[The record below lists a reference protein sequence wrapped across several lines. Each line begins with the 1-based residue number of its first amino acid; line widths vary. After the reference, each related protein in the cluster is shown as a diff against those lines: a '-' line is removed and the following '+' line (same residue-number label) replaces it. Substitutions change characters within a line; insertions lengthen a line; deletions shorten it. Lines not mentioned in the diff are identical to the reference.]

1 MEDQRREKD
10 NPFQPISLDER
21 LSRPVPK
28 TRHTAHE
35 PMMMR
40 PGQLY
45 GRTPFYQPAVMG
57 SPAPTEPAAPQTVS
71 FSSQPFQ
78 PFGSST
84 APAAPVQ
91 AEPFSSPSF
100 RPVEEIQPA
109 APSEPSFQPLWQS
122 PMEGSPAEKAVE
134 ESPSPEYIPESQRPV
149 EKDALG
155 VPKYLQR
162 SPSLGEAQ
170 PRNWV
175 PSVSTTA
182 ETTAPAVEWP
192 SLDVPLWPMTK
203 PVPLEEQAA
212 PETNAAEEN
221 TPQSASESEMPVSAT
236 ETEKIA
242 KVETSADT
250 PGEAPFSNKAE
261 NTETVQSQ
269 PTQSSQPR
277 RRSRMARRELEKA
290 SATGEGTPIPSE
302 FAKAPAA
309 PHAETIAVEE
319 NENPVSIPEMA
330 AKTVLTAAPQKEEP
344 AVASTATENGADSAA
359 WGSPAE
365 TSADELQTEVARV
378 ELPSS
383 TNGEPVKKTRFHGES
398 VQSAETPANETI
410 PQETEPPVSVQPQT
424 AGTPND
430 VPPLHAAEL
439 SMDEPMP
446 QAVPVFETQ
455 PQTAEASSGVQPLH
469 EAAASMAESAPHA
482 AAPVFETQPQ
492 GAETSAAVSAAQ
504 AAEESAFKP
513 QNPAAE
519 MPMMEPQP
527 QSDNKFTAEDKS
539 APPAAEPL
547 FSAAPCRAEKP
558 VKEESTAAAAPA
570 AGEDEWYKV
579 FQQSGPLWDPAASS
593 MGSELDA
600 FFSDDAPKAEIH
612 WNFNEDDPF
621 VPSQEQPVSETPAPV
636 FYPFEEDTLPPTEE
650 SPSKDGS
657 APLHGFDQP
666 FVGGGLPPLG
676 GRMEQPS
683 ADQPFF
689 AAVSDSE
696 ESSWNAVGWNAGG
709 QAAAPE
715 MPFQPGQPYHSA
727 PVENNGFYA
736 GVESKKP
743 ESSRPAP
750 HRPFAQ
756 KPAAAEKPKKSSKP
770 PKEKPPK
777 PPILWGRVAA
787 IAAVAVM
794 LLFCLIAGGKILMSL
809 SANEREMA
817 HVRQAYQEQQ
827 GQALEQAGV
836 KVDLLPAGETFTPT
850 STPQVFAA
858 PKAEA
863 VQSGNGGETSAD
875 TVEEETT
882 RTRLRRYPDNPLCN
896 VLDSM
901 KEISTEYP
909 DVLARLYIPG
919 VLDEYV
925 VQRNNTYYLTHNYRG
940 SLSDGGAVFLDK
952 DCFIS
957 TPPENLLLR
966 GEGNVAGVSFAPL
979 WQYESG
985 GIGFAAGACFAQ
997 LTTLYEDARYVLF
1010 SVIVADSDPAKPG
1023 YFDYASHDTFDT
1035 DAQMMEYVQS
1045 AADRS
1050 LYGFSVSVEPSDR
1063 LMTLATVSSRGN
1075 GKCLVLLFR
1084 MVREGE
1090 AVP

>member
-57 SPAPTEPAAPQTVS
+57 SPAPTEPASPQTIP
-71 FSSQPFQ
+71 FSSFQ
-78 PFGSST
+78 PFGSVNASV
-84 APAAPVQ
+84 APMQP
-91 AEPFSSPSF
+91 EPFASPSF

-109 APSEPSFQPLWQS
+109 APSEPTFQPLWQS

-134 ESPSPEYIPESQRPV
+134 ESPSSEYIPESQRPV

-182 ETTAPAVEWP
+182 ETTAPAAEWP

-236 ETEKIA
+236 KPEKIA
-242 KVETSADT
+242 KVETSADA
-250 PGEAPFSNKAE
+250 PGEAPLSNKAE

-319 NENPVSIPEMA
+319 SENSESTPEMA
-330 AKTVLTAAPQKEEP
+330 AETLLTAAPEKEEP
-344 AVASTATENGADSAA
+344 AVASPATENGADSAA

-365 TSADELQTEVARV
+365 TSADELQTEAARV

-383 TNGEPVKKTRFHGES
+383 TNGEPVRKTRFHGEN
-398 VQSAETPANETI
+398 VQAAETPANETI

-430 VPPLHAAEL
+430 VPPLHAAEPF
-439 SMDEPMP
+439 MAEPMP

-455 PQTAEASSGVQPLH
+455 PQTAEASSDVQPLH

-492 GAETSAAVSAAQ
+492 GAETSAAMSAAQ

-513 QNPAAE
+513 QTPAAE
-519 MPMMEPQP
+519 TSMMEPQP
-527 QSDNKFTAEDKS
+527 QSDNEFTAEDKP

-558 VKEESTAAAAPA
+558 VKEENTAAAAPA
-570 AGEDEWYKV
+570 AGEDDWYKV
-579 FQQSGPLWDPAASS
+579 FQQSGPLWDPAASP

-621 VPSQEQPVSETPAPV
+621 VPLQEQPVSETPAPV
-636 FYPFEEDTLPPTEE
+636 FYPFEEDMLPPTEE
-650 SPSKDGS
+650 SPSKEGS

-676 GRMEQPS
+676 ERMEQPS

-696 ESSWNAVGWNAGG
+696 ETSWNAGG

-715 MPFQPGQPYHSA
+715 MPFQPGRPYHSA

-743 ESSRPAP
+743 ESNRPAP

-817 HVRQAYQEQQ
+817 QVRQAYQEQQ

-940 SLSDGGAVFLDK
+940 SLSDGGAVFLDR

>member
-1 MEDQRREKD
+1 MEDQCREKD

-57 SPAPTEPAAPQTVS
+57 SPAPTEPAAPQTVP
-71 FSSQPFQ
+71 FSSFQ
-78 PFGSST
+78 PFGSVNASV
-84 APAAPVQ
+84 APMQP
-91 AEPFSSPSF
+91 EPFASPSF

-109 APSEPSFQPLWQS
+109 APSEPTFQPLWQS

-134 ESPSPEYIPESQRPV
+134 ESPSSEYIPESQRPV

-162 SPSLGEAQ
+162 SPSLGKAQ

-203 PVPLEEQAA
+203 PVPLEEQSA

-236 ETEKIA
+236 KPEKIA
-242 KVETSADT
+242 KVETSADA
-250 PGEAPFSNKAE
+250 PGEAPLSNKAE
-261 NTETVQSQ
+261 NTETVQNQ

-302 FAKAPAA
+302 FAEAPTA
-309 PHAETIAVEE
+309 PHVETGTVEE
-319 NENPVSIPEMA
+319 SENSESTPEMA
-330 AKTVLTAAPQKEEP
+330 AETLLTAAPEKEEP
-344 AVASTATENGADSAA
+344 AVASPATENGADSAA

-365 TSADELQTEVARV
+365 TSAAASQTEMPIV
-378 ELPSS
+378 ERPSPA
-383 TNGEPVKKTRFHGES
+383 NGEPVRKTRFHGES
-398 VQSAETPANETI
+398 VQPAEKPANETI

-430 VPPLHAAEL
+430 VPPLHAAEPF
-439 SMDEPMP
+439 MAEPMP
-446 QAVPVFETQ
+446 PAVPVFETQ
-455 PQTAEASSGVQPLH
+455 PQTAEASSDVQPLH

-492 GAETSAAVSAAQ
+492 GAETSAAMSAAQ

-513 QNPAAE
+513 QTPAAE
-519 MPMMEPQP
+519 TSMMEPQP
-527 QSDNKFTAEDKS
+527 QSDNEFTVKDQ
-539 APPAAEPL
+539 PDPAAEPL

-558 VKEESTAAAAPA
+558 VKEENTAAAAPA

-579 FQQSGPLWDPAASS
+579 FQQSGPLWDPAASP

-621 VPSQEQPVSETPAPV
+621 VSLQEQPVSETPAPV
-636 FYPFEEDTLPPTEE
+636 FDPFEEDMLPPTEE
-650 SPSKDGS
+650 SPSKEGS

-689 AAVSDSE
+689 AAASDSE
-696 ESSWNAVGWNAGG
+696 ETSWNAGG

-817 HVRQAYQEQQ
+817 QVRQAYQEQQ

-875 TVEEETT
+875 TVEEKTT

-940 SLSDGGAVFLDK
+940 SLSDGGAVFLDR

-1090 AVP
+1090 TVP

>member
-57 SPAPTEPAAPQTVS
+57 SPAPTEPASPQTIS
-71 FSSQPFQ
+71 FSSFQ
-78 PFGSST
+78 PFGSVNASV
-84 APAAPVQ
+84 APMQP
-91 AEPFSSPSF
+91 EPFASPSF

-109 APSEPSFQPLWQS
+109 APSEPTFQPLWQS

-134 ESPSPEYIPESQRPV
+134 ESPSSEYIPESQRPV

-162 SPSLGEAQ
+162 SPSLGKAQ

-182 ETTAPAVEWP
+182 ETTVPAAEWP

-212 PETNAAEEN
+212 PETNAVEEN

-236 ETEKIA
+236 KPEKIA
-242 KVETSADT
+242 KVETSADA
-250 PGEAPFSNKAE
+250 PGEAPLSNKAE

-302 FAKAPAA
+302 FAEAPTA
-309 PHAETIAVEE
+309 PHVETGTVEE
-319 NENPVSIPEMA
+319 SENSESTPEMA
-330 AKTVLTAAPQKEEP
+330 AETLLTAAPEKEEP
-344 AVASTATENGADSAA
+344 AVASPVTENGADSAA

-365 TSADELQTEVARV
+365 TSAAASQTETPIV
-378 ELPSS
+378 ERLSPA
-383 TNGEPVKKTRFHGES
+383 NGEPVRKTRFHGES
-398 VQSAETPANETI
+398 VQPAEKSANETI

-430 VPPLHAAEL
+430 VPPLHAAE
-439 SMDEPMP
+439 SFMAEPMP
-446 QAVPVFETQ
+446 QAVPVFENQ
-455 PQTAEASSGVQPLH
+455 PQTAEASSDVQPLH

-492 GAETSAAVSAAQ
+492 GAETSAAMSAAQ

-527 QSDNKFTAEDKS
+527 QSDNEFTVKDQ
-539 APPAAEPL
+539 PDPAAEPL

-579 FQQSGPLWDPAASS
+579 FQQSGPLWDPAASP

-621 VPSQEQPVSETPAPV
+621 VPLQEQPVSETPAPV
-636 FYPFEEDTLPPTEE
+636 FYPFEEDMLPPTEE
-650 SPSKDGS
+650 SPSKEGS

-689 AAVSDSE
+689 AAASDSE
-696 ESSWNAVGWNAGG
+696 ETSWNAVGWNAGG

-715 MPFQPGQPYHSA
+715 TPFQPGQPYHAA

-817 HVRQAYQEQQ
+817 QVRQAYQEQQ

-836 KVDLLPAGETFTPT
+836 KVDLLPAGETFTPM

-858 PKAEA
+858 PKAET

-940 SLSDGGAVFLDK
+940 SLSDGGAVFLDR

>member
-57 SPAPTEPAAPQTVS
+57 SPAPTEPAAPQTVP
-71 FSSQPFQ
+71 FSSFQ
-78 PFGSST
+78 PFGSVNASV
-84 APAAPVQ
+84 ASMQP
-91 AEPFSSPSF
+91 EPFASPSF

-155 VPKYLQR
+155 VPKYFQR
-162 SPSLGEAQ
+162 SPSLGKAQ

-182 ETTAPAVEWP
+182 ETTAPAAEWP

-203 PVPLEEQAA
+203 PVPLEEQSA

-236 ETEKIA
+236 KPEKIA
-242 KVETSADT
+242 KVETSADA
-250 PGEAPFSNKAE
+250 PGEAPLSNKAE

-290 SATGEGTPIPSE
+290 SATGEETPIPSE

-330 AKTVLTAAPQKEEP
+330 AETVLTAAPQKEEP
-344 AVASTATENGADSAA
+344 AVASPATENGADSAA

-365 TSADELQTEVARV
+365 TSAAASQTETPIV
-378 ELPSS
+378 ERPSPA
-383 TNGEPVKKTRFHGES
+383 NGEPVRKTRFHGEN

-430 VPPLHAAEL
+430 VPPLHAAEPF
-439 SMDEPMP
+439 MAEPMP

-455 PQTAEASSGVQPLH
+455 PRTAEASSDVQPLH

-492 GAETSAAVSAAQ
+492 GAETSAAMSAAQ

-513 QNPAAE
+513 QTPAAE
-519 MPMMEPQP
+519 TSMMEPQP
-527 QSDNKFTAEDKS
+527 QSDNEFTVKDQ
-539 APPAAEPL
+539 PDPAAEPL

-558 VKEESTAAAAPA
+558 VKEENTAAAAPA

-579 FQQSGPLWDPAASS
+579 FQQSGPLWDPAASP

-621 VPSQEQPVSETPAPV
+621 VPLQEQPVSETPAPV
-636 FYPFEEDTLPPTEE
+636 FYPFEEDMLPPTEE
-650 SPSKDGS
+650 SPSKEGS

-696 ESSWNAVGWNAGG
+696 ETSWNAVG

-817 HVRQAYQEQQ
+817 QVRQAYQEQQ

-909 DVLARLYIPG
+909 DVLARLYIPC

-940 SLSDGGAVFLDK
+940 SLSDGGAVFLDR

-966 GEGNVAGVSFAPL
+966 GECNVAGVSFAPL

-1084 MVREGE
+1084 MMREGE

>member
-57 SPAPTEPAAPQTVS
+57 SPAPTEPASPQTIP
-71 FSSQPFQ
+71 FSSFQ
-78 PFGSST
+78 PFGSVNASV
-84 APAAPVQ
+84 APMQP
-91 AEPFSSPSF
+91 EPFASPSF

-109 APSEPSFQPLWQS
+109 APSEPTFQPLWQS

-162 SPSLGEAQ
+162 SPSLGKAQ

-182 ETTAPAVEWP
+182 ETTAPAAEWP

-212 PETNAAEEN
+212 PETNAVEEN

-236 ETEKIA
+236 ETEKTA
-242 KVETSADT
+242 KVETSADA
-250 PGEAPFSNKAE
+250 PGEAPLSNKAE

-365 TSADELQTEVARV
+365 TSADELQTEAARV

-383 TNGEPVKKTRFHGES
+383 TNGEPVRKTRFHGEN
-398 VQSAETPANETI
+398 VQAAETPANETI

-424 AGTPND
+424 A
-430 VPPLHAAEL
+430 
-439 SMDEPMP
+439 
-446 QAVPVFETQ
+446 
-455 PQTAEASSGVQPLH
+455 EASSGVQPLH
-469 EAAASMAESAPHA
+469 EAAATMAESAPHV

-492 GAETSAAVSAAQ
+492 GAETSAAMSAAQ

-513 QNPAAE
+513 QTPAAE
-519 MPMMEPQP
+519 TSMMEPQP
-527 QSDNKFTAEDKS
+527 QSDNEFTVKDQ
-539 APPAAEPL
+539 PDPAAEPL

-579 FQQSGPLWDPAASS
+579 FQQSGPLWDPAASP

-621 VPSQEQPVSETPAPV
+621 VPLQEQPVSETPAPV
-636 FYPFEEDTLPPTEE
+636 FYPFEEDMLPPTEE
-650 SPSKDGS
+650 SPSKEGS

-689 AAVSDSE
+689 AAASDSE
-696 ESSWNAVGWNAGG
+696 ETSWNAGG

-715 MPFQPGQPYHSA
+715 MPFQPGQPYHAA

-736 GVESKKP
+736 DVESKKH

-756 KPAAAEKPKKSSKP
+756 KPAEAEKPKKSSKP

-817 HVRQAYQEQQ
+817 QVRQAYQEQQ

-940 SLSDGGAVFLDK
+940 SLSDGGAVFLDR

>member
-57 SPAPTEPAAPQTVS
+57 SPAPTEPAAPQTVP
-71 FSSQPFQ
+71 FSSFQ
-78 PFGSST
+78 PFGSVNASV
-84 APAAPVQ
+84 APMQP
-91 AEPFSSPSF
+91 EPFASPSF

-109 APSEPSFQPLWQS
+109 APSEPTFQPLWQS

-134 ESPSPEYIPESQRPV
+134 ESPSSEYIPESQRPV

-182 ETTAPAVEWP
+182 ETTAPAVEWT

-203 PVPLEEQAA
+203 PVPLEEQSA

-236 ETEKIA
+236 KPEKIA
-242 KVETSADT
+242 KVETSADA
-250 PGEAPFSNKAE
+250 PGEAPLSNKAE

-302 FAKAPAA
+302 FAEAPTA

-365 TSADELQTEVARV
+365 TSADELQTEAARV

-383 TNGEPVKKTRFHGES
+383 TNGEPVRKTRFHGEN
-398 VQSAETPANETI
+398 VQAAETPANETI
-410 PQETEPPVSVQPQT
+410 PQETEPPVSVQPQ
-424 AGTPND
+424 A
-430 VPPLHAAEL
+430 
-439 SMDEPMP
+439 
-446 QAVPVFETQ
+446 
-455 PQTAEASSGVQPLH
+455 AEASSDVQPLH
-469 EAAASMAESAPHA
+469 EAAASMAESAPHV

-492 GAETSAAVSAAQ
+492 GAETSAAMSAAQ

-527 QSDNKFTAEDKS
+527 QSDNEFTAEDKP

-558 VKEESTAAAAPA
+558 VKEENTAAAAPA

-579 FQQSGPLWDPAASS
+579 FQQSGPLWDPAASP

-621 VPSQEQPVSETPAPV
+621 VPLQEQPVSETPAPV
-636 FYPFEEDTLPPTEE
+636 FYPFEEDMLPPTEE
-650 SPSKDGS
+650 SPSKEGS

-689 AAVSDSE
+689 AAASDSE
-696 ESSWNAVGWNAGG
+696 ETSWNAGG

-727 PVENNGFYA
+727 PVENNGFYV

-770 PKEKPPK
+770 PKEKSPK

-817 HVRQAYQEQQ
+817 QVRQAYQEQQ

-940 SLSDGGAVFLDK
+940 SLSDGGAVFLDR

>member
-57 SPAPTEPAAPQTVS
+57 SPAPTEPAAPQTVP
-71 FSSQPFQ
+71 FSSFQ
-78 PFGSST
+78 PFGSVNASV
-84 APAAPVQ
+84 APMQP
-91 AEPFSSPSF
+91 EPFASPSF

-109 APSEPSFQPLWQS
+109 APSEPTFQPLWQS

-134 ESPSPEYIPESQRPV
+134 ESPSPEYIPEFQRPV

-182 ETTAPAVEWP
+182 ETTAPAVEGP

-203 PVPLEEQAA
+203 PVPLEEQSA

-236 ETEKIA
+236 KPEKIA
-242 KVETSADT
+242 KVETSADA
-250 PGEAPFSNKAE
+250 PGEAPLSNKAE

-269 PTQSSQPR
+269 PTQSPQPR

-319 NENPVSIPEMA
+319 SENSESTPEMA
-330 AKTVLTAAPQKEEP
+330 AKTVLTAAPEKEEP
-344 AVASTATENGADSAA
+344 AVASPATENGADSAA

-365 TSADELQTEVARV
+365 TSADELQTEAARV
-378 ELPSS
+378 ERPSS
-383 TNGEPVKKTRFHGES
+383 TNGEPVRKTRFHGEN
-398 VQSAETPANETI
+398 VQAAETPANETI

-439 SMDEPMP
+439 SMDELMP
-446 QAVPVFETQ
+446 PAVPVFENQ

-492 GAETSAAVSAAQ
+492 GAETSAAMSAAQ

-513 QNPAAE
+513 QTPAAE
-519 MPMMEPQP
+519 TSMMEPQP
-527 QSDNKFTAEDKS
+527 QSDNEFTVKDQ
-539 APPAAEPL
+539 PDPAAEPL

-558 VKEESTAAAAPA
+558 VKEENTAAAAPA

-579 FQQSGPLWDPAASS
+579 FQQSGPLWDPAASP

-621 VPSQEQPVSETPAPV
+621 VPLQEQPVSETPAPV

-657 APLHGFDQP
+657 VPLHGFDQP

-689 AAVSDSE
+689 AAASDSE
-696 ESSWNAVGWNAGG
+696 ETSWNAGG

-817 HVRQAYQEQQ
+817 QVRQAYQEQQ

-940 SLSDGGAVFLDK
+940 SLSDGGAVFLDR